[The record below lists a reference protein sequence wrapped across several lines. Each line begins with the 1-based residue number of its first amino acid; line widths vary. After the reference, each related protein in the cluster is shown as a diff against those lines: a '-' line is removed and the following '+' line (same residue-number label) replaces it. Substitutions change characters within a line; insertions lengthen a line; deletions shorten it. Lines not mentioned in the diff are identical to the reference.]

1 MIPQRHKKVI
11 RGYYKNLK
19 ETYLFLKSCNLP
31 RLNQRETD
39 DLNRLFIGSET
50 EFAIKKKK
58 TSKWKSRTGWLH
70 RESLLKI

>member
-39 DLNRLFIGSET
+39 DLNRLIIGSET

-58 TSKWKSRTGWLH
+58 KLANGSPGLDGFTG
-70 RESLLKI
+70 KVY